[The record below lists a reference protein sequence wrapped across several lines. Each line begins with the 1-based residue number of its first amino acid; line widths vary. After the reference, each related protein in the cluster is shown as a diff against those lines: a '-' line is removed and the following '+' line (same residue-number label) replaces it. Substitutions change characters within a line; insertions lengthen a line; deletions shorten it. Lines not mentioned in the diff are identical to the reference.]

1 MGYADAV
8 RIALERTTENRVET
22 TWYDT
27 FESPRKGAGA
37 RSHAVEPGPVPSPET
52 VAAGHRMLIDSRT
65 IDVAAPPDRVFA
77 VVERVGGAAG
87 WPAGNIFWRIRG
99 VIDRLVGGVGMRL
112 GRRDQERLR
121 VGDALDFWRVEVV
134 DRPRTLRLRAEMR
147 VPGLAWLQY
156 DVEPTERGSR
166 LRQTAYFDPHGPG
179 GYAYWYCLL
188 PVHVPIFI
196 QTVRVLGRRAA
207 AG

>member
-1 MGYADAV
+1 
-8 RIALERTTENRVET
+8 
-22 TWYDT
+22 
-27 FESPRKGAGA
+27 
-37 RSHAVEPGPVPSPET
+37 
-52 VAAGHRMLIDSRT
+52 MLIDRRAAE
-65 IDVAAPPDRVFA
+65 IEAPPERVFA
-77 VVERVGGAAG
+77 VIERVGGAAG
-87 WPAGNIFWRIRG
+87 WPAGNVFWRIRG

-156 DVEPTERGSR
+156 EVEPTETGSR
-166 LRQTAYFDPHGPG
+166 LLQTAFFDPHGPA
-179 GYAYWYCLL
+179 GYAYWYLLL

-196 QTVRVLGRRAA
+196 QTVRVLSRRAA
-207 AG
+207 AT